1 MKNRKGYTLVEIS
14 IVMLIISIMAIIV
27 KGTYDG
33 TVEKSKWSE
42 PYTVVSKIIDAQKEY
57 HVLNDE
63 FAQKFDD
70 LNLNIGGDKEKNGNG
85 ILTQYFKYKSDSD
98 GTVCKI
104 SVARI
109 VGGKSAEVT
118 LVLTYFAKDD
128 DEGHAGNTFSVTG
141 DGEVNAPDDFK
152 SKPAIREAK
161 KLVDFFTTQS

>member
-1 MKNRKGYTLVEIS
+1 MKNRKGYTLVEIA

-27 KGTYDG
+27 KGSYDG

-57 HVLNDE
+57 HVLNDK

-85 ILTQYFKYKSDSD
+85 VVTQYFRYNSDSD

-109 VGGKSAEVT
+109 LGKQRAEVT
-118 LVLTYFAKDD
+118 LVLTYYAKDD
-128 DEGHAGNTFSVTG
+128 NEGHAGNTFSVTG

-161 KLVDFFTTQS
+161 KLVDFFTTKS